1 MNTLKVQKRDME
13 TKAKRLRREGYV
25 TGNLFGRELKCSIPI
40 KIDKAEAE
48 KVLKNCMVGN
58 QIYLD
63 VEGTTYDVLIKE
75 MNYDAMK
82 RQLIE
87 VDFQALVSNEKV
99 HSVAE
104 IVLHGKEKV
113 VEGVLEQLL
122 REVSYKAL
130 PADLVDEIILDVSS
144 LRLGDSVQV
153 KDLAIAQNKN
163 IDILTSLDATI
174 VNVVKGGQ
182 ARSKET
188 EEDETE

>member
-1 MNTLKVQKRDME
+1 ME

>member
-122 REVSYKAL
+122 REVSYKAF

-153 KDLAIAQNKN
+153 KDLAIAQNEN
-163 IDILTSLDATI
+163 IDILRSLDATI

>member
-122 REVSYKAL
+122 REVSYKAF